1 VSHLWQHVESLASI
15 VRVKREDVCQPQ
27 LPHYLEI
34 IRAVSNYGKNFDI
47 RWMVSYWTEEAG
59 MICRFPHTLKVARI

>member
-1 VSHLWQHVESLASI
+1 
-15 VRVKREDVCQPQ
+15 
-27 LPHYLEI
+27 
-34 IRAVSNYGKNFDI
+34 VSNYGENFDI